1 VMADSCFTAFI
12 VGMAISAPVVGVFSF
27 ESYDKASLYDVAI
40 QKCELELP
48 RTQRCVIS
56 AIPEEKE

>member
-1 VMADSCFTAFI
+1 MADSCFTAFI
-12 VGMAISAPVVGVFSF
+12 VGLSIGAVGIAVFSF

-56 AIPEEKE
+56 AVPEVK